1 MCNCKKTKQV
11 ETQVITGTPEPLII
25 EPITP
30 TEEEITEFI
39 KHKDGRSNG
48 ETE

>member
-11 ETQVITGTPEPLII
+11 QTQVITGTPEPI
-25 EPITP
+25 PTP
-30 TEEEITEFI
+30 EVITEI
-39 KHKDGRSNG
+39 KDIQDGRTNG

>member
-11 ETQVITGTPEPLII
+11 ETQVITGTPEPVQVPKPISVEEII
-25 EPITP
+25 EVK
-30 TEEEITEFI
+30 EEIYA
-39 KHKDGRSNG
+39 RSNG